1 MGILLFDDERP
12 EGAGGLGRG
21 IGSVIEMGSDVGR
34 REVVNESG
42 TGSDGALGDAGGAVR
57 MRRPLL
63 RDAVKMDG
71 DAAGGR
77 KSIDDVDDDAI
88 ETANAKLR
96 TRHLTVEDDGFSP
109 DAVGRD
115 AVARRAVEVV
125 LDEALPPARTAF
137 GAHGPVQRSR
147 QNEDAGLG
155 VGAAAVAIAFV
166 RRCGPSPRRCIP
178 FVGTQ
183 I

>member
-1 MGILLFDDERP
+1 
-12 EGAGGLGRG
+12 
-21 IGSVIEMGSDVGR
+21 MGSHVGR

-42 TGSDGALGDAGGAVR
+42 TGSDGALGDAGGAVG
-57 MRRPLL
+57 MRRSSL
-63 RDAVKMDG
+63 RDAVEMDG
-71 DAAGGR
+71 DSAPGR

-88 ETANAKLR
+88 QTADAKLR

-109 DAVGRD
+109 DAVSRD

-125 LDEALPPARTAF
+125 LDEALTPARTAF

-147 QNEDAGLG
+147 QNEDASLGGG
-155 VGAAAVAIAFV
+155 VGATAVAIALV
-166 RRCGPSPRRCIP
+166 RRRGPSPRRTIP
-178 FVGTQ
+178 FVGAQ